1 MFFNLMVMETLI
13 YISNSKQVKATKSS
27 LVDKLFSDH
36 DFCDV
41 TLISDDNKHVSAHR
55 AVLSLTSKFLR
66 CMLYT
71 SLQQGMVN
79 IYVKASSGV
88 IQALV
93 QYMYLGH
100 CKLQKCEEDQFF
112 VLADK
117 WGVDLAHQPNFKS
130 RK

>member
-1 MFFNLMVMETLI
+1 MYV
-13 YISNSKQVKATKSS
+13 VHKSS
-27 LVDKLFSDH
+27 TGYGEYL
-36 DFCDV
+36 C
-41 TLISDDNKHVSAHR
+41 
-55 AVLSLTSKFLR
+55 
-66 CMLYT
+66 
-71 SLQQGMVN
+71 
-79 IYVKASSGV
+79 KASSDV

-130 RK
+130 RKLNKDDKTEMSVVQNNKLFTNQSNEVKTKKKRRIHKKCNECNSIVLDIKSHI